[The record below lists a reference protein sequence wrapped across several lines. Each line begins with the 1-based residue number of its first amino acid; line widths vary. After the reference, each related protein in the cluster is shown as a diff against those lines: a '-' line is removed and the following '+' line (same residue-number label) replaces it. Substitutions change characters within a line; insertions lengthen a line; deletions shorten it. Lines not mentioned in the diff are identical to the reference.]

1 MQSDV
6 QWLIWNR
13 QKLIFLEIFFLKLN
27 EAASGGL
34 NEHFP
39 LTLLGSKII
48 SDINISFGSFDV
60 SVTIERKQLIRD
72 ERKDG
77 EK

>member
-1 MQSDV
+1 M
-6 QWLIWNR
+6 
-13 QKLIFLEIFFLKLN
+13 KLN